1 VLTFPANTI
10 LQPGQHYLTAMNGS
24 SAAGIADMTFTTP
37 IDDGGG
43 VALTTSSGTIVDQV
57 GLCATTTYREGNA
70 LASWSTNTN
79 HSYERSVG
87 GLTSCYD
94 LNNNSLDFHL
104 LLSPNPQNRT
114 MAATMCAG
122 VGLYTPTATRTSTPT
137 RTPTRTITPMPG
149 ILVINEF
156 LPHASTDWNA
166 DGRID
171 VDDEYIEII
180 NMGTETVNIKNW
192 RLDDGEG
199 GSSAY
204 SLPDLTLQP
213 RQIARFFGSQTGIL
227 LNDGGDSVRLLR
239 PGGQT
244 ADIYNYPVI
253 DVLDRAWCRLPD
265 GNGLWT
271 FSCQPTPGRLNARAA
286 DLGTPQPPSGNEQ
299 DCPLPDSVPPA
310 VYQAECGDAGLGAW
324 WSDFLAGDGIWL
336 VGRDKWDIFI
346 H

>member
-1 VLTFPANTI
+1 
-10 LQPGQHYLTAMNGS
+10 M
-24 SAAGIADMTFTTP
+24 
-37 IDDGGG
+37 
-43 VALTTSSGTIVDQV
+43 
-57 GLCATTTYREGNA
+57 
-70 LASWSTNTN
+70 SWSANLDQ
-79 HSYERSVG
+79 SYERRPG
-87 GLTSCYD
+87 NGTGCYD
-94 LNNNSLDFHL
+94 TNDNATDFEL
-104 LLSPNPQNRT
+104 VTYPDYPDPQNST
-114 MAATMCAG
+114 EPPVMCAG
-122 VGLYTPTATRTSTPT
+122 VGLYTPTGTATPTPT

-192 RLDDGEG
+192 RLDDGDG
-199 GSSAY
+199 GSRAY

-213 RQIARFFGSQTGIL
+213 RQIARFYGSQTGIL

-253 DVLDRAWCRLPD
+253 AVLDRAWCRLPD
-265 GNGLWT
+265 GSGLWT
-271 FSCQPTPGRLNARAA
+271 FSCQPTPGRPNERAG
-286 DLGTPQPPSGNEQ
+286 DLGTPQPPSGDEPA
-299 DCPLPDSVPPA
+299 CPLSDSVPPA
-310 VYQAECGDAGLGAW
+310 IYQAECGDTGLGAW
-324 WSDFLAGDGIWL
+324 WIDLLAGDGFWL